1 MDGSDEI
8 SRMSTGAP
16 VGVREMTQGEKRE
29 SLISKLQIGLY
40 IVNLI
45 AVCFVSS
52 VMAYAL
58 WSVVGRMEA
67 GEFLKSVKVRP
78 WKPEQMISFSVF
90 GYVAFV
96 IFGSLSRKCEGE
108 WKELRPLF
116 LEAEIV
122 ACIASGAGMNLA
134 YNGLVLVMAA
144 DMMRGERGGNQK
156 LMFGLSV
163 VILST
168 ILDFDLVGER
178 FSMISWDV
186 FLAVFE
192 TDMQAVL
199 KSIRSIL
206 VSTNLVLFIWYTALV
221 IQEEYRERERIQ
233 SLNSQL
239 EIANRKLKSYALE
252 AEKNAEIRE
261 RNRLAREIHDTLGH
275 ALTGIIAGVDA
286 AVMMMEIAPDSAK
299 KQLEKVSEV
308 AREGMT
314 DVRRSMNSLRPD
326 ALEKLELED
335 AIQKMLKDMGETAKV
350 EIVFHNRVHPFC
362 FHEDEEDV
370 IYRVIQEATTNAIRH
385 GKASYIDIE
394 ISKVDQWLTIA
405 VKDNGCGCSEVKPG
419 FGLKHMRE
427 RLAMLNGTLE
437 CSSESG
443 FLIVANIPIRWGERN

>member
-1 MDGSDEI
+1 MDGSSKMREA
-8 SRMSTGAP
+8 TTPAKA
-16 VGVREMTQGEKRE
+16 REMTQGEKRE
-29 SLISKLQIGLY
+29 SLISRLQVAIY
-40 IVNLI
+40 VVNFI

-52 VMAYAL
+52 VMAYSL

-67 GEFLKSVKVRP
+67 AEFLRNVKIRP
-78 WKPEQMISFSVF
+78 WKPDQMISYSIL
-90 GYVAFV
+90 GYLAFV
-96 IFGSLSRKCEGE
+96 MFGSLSRKCEGE
-108 WKELRPLF
+108 WEELRPLF
-116 LEAEIV
+116 LEIEIV
-122 ACIASGAGMNLA
+122 ACIVAGAGMNLA

-168 ILDFDLVGER
+168 VLDFDLVGER
-178 FSMISWDV
+178 FFMISWDM

-206 VSTNLVLFIWYTALV
+206 VSTNLVLFIWYTALL

-233 SLNSQL
+233 SLNGQL
-239 EIANRKLKSYALE
+239 ELANRKLKSYAIE
-252 AEKNAEIRE
+252 AEKNAEVRE

-275 ALTGIIAGVDA
+275 ALTGIIAGLDA
-286 AVMMMEIAPDSAK
+286 AVMMMDIAPDSAK

-335 AIQKMLKDMGETAKV
+335 AIRTMLKDRGETAKV
-350 EIVFHNRVHPFC
+350 EIVFDNQVHPLN
-362 FHEDEEDV
+362 FHEDEEEV

-385 GKASYIDIE
+385 GKASYIKIG

-443 FLIVANIPIRWGERN
+443 FLVAANIPIRWGERN

>member
-1 MDGSDEI
+1 
-8 SRMSTGAP
+8 
-16 VGVREMTQGEKRE
+16 
-29 SLISKLQIGLY
+29 
-40 IVNLI
+40 
-45 AVCFVSS
+45 
-52 VMAYAL
+52 
-58 WSVVGRMEA
+58 
-67 GEFLKSVKVRP
+67 
-78 WKPEQMISFSVF
+78 
-90 GYVAFV
+90 
-96 IFGSLSRKCEGE
+96 
-108 WKELRPLF
+108 
-116 LEAEIV
+116 
-122 ACIASGAGMNLA
+122 
-134 YNGLVLVMAA
+134 MAA

-168 ILDFDLVGER
+168 VLDFDLVGER
-178 FSMISWDV
+178 FFMISWDM

-206 VSTNLVLFIWYTALV
+206 VSTNLVLFIWYTALL

-233 SLNSQL
+233 SLNGQL
-239 EIANRKLKSYALE
+239 ELANRKLKSYAIE
-252 AEKNAEIRE
+252 AEKNAEVRE

-275 ALTGIIAGVDA
+275 ALTGIIAGLDA
-286 AVMMMEIAPDSAK
+286 AVMMMDIAPDSAK

-335 AIQKMLKDMGETAKV
+335 AIRKMLKDMGETAKV
-350 EIVFHNRVHPFC
+350 EIVFDNQVHPLN
-362 FHEDEEDV
+362 FHEDEEEV

-385 GKASYIDIE
+385 GKASYIKIG

-443 FLIVANIPIRWGERN
+443 FLVAANIPIRWGERN